1 MLIQAIEKMIPTP
14 PRDVNKPAMLK
25 IARSFDVNRPGAS
38 PDNLKGGV
46 IGGSLSQGRLHPG
59 DKLEICPGRLVE
71 SEGRKQ
77 WVPLE
82 TKVVTLLAGS
92 EVQDEI
98 TPGGLVGVG
107 TMLDPVM
114 TKSDT
119 LVGQVAGEPGKLPR
133 VKNSFI
139 MEMQL
144 LERVVGV
151 TDESTVEPIHSSE
164 PLMLNVGTAT
174 TVGVVSSAREGG
186 VVQVQLKRPVC
197 AEVGDR
203 VAVSRRMGARWR
215 LIGVGTIIE

>member
-1 MLIQAIEKMIPTP
+1 
-14 PRDVNKPAMLK
+14 
-25 IARSFDVNRPGAS
+25 
-38 PDNLKGGV
+38 
-46 IGGSLSQGRLHPG
+46 
-59 DKLEICPGRLVE
+59 
-71 SEGRKQ
+71 
-77 WVPLE
+77 
-82 TKVVTLLAGS
+82 
-92 EVQDEI
+92 
-98 TPGGLVGVG
+98 
-107 TMLDPVM
+107 M

-119 LVGQVAGEPGKLPR
+119 LVGQVAGEPGKLPP

>member
-1 MLIQAIEKMIPTP
+1 MVIQAVENMIPTP
-14 PRDVNKPAMLK
+14 SRDVNKPALLK
-25 IARSFDVNRPGAS
+25 IARSFDVNRPGAAPES
-38 PDNLKGGV
+38 LKGGV

-77 WVPLE
+77 WVPLQ

-92 EVQDEI
+92 AVQDEI

-107 TMLDPVM
+107 TTLDPVM
-114 TKSDT
+114 TKSDM
-119 LVGQVAGEPGKLPR
+119 LVGQVAGDPGSLPPVR
-133 VKNSFI
+133 SSFI

-151 TDESTVEPIHSSE
+151 TDESTVEPIHSNE

-174 TVGVVSSAREGG
+174 TVGVASSARERG

-197 AEVGDR
+197 AQIGDK
-203 VAVSRRMGARWR
+203 VAVSRRIGARWR